1 MFKKLGVDCGYC
13 VTEENR
19 KADCLCTKHS
29 DHKSTER
36 VKKRLKQL
44 RAIRKGFAD
53 KNDLEE
59 GETWE
64 YGQKLF

>member
-19 KADCLCTKHS
+19 KPDCLCSKHS

-59 GETWE
+59 GET
-64 YGQKLF
+64 

>member
-29 DHKSTER
+29 DHNSTER

-53 KNDLEE
+53 NNDLEE

-64 YGQKLF
+64 YGQ